1 MSLDASQKGQLE
13 LEQARK
19 FSETWDST
27 EVDEINFD
35 LNDYPTLLAAAV
47 SDAYV
52 RTIRGPAGSAKTSW
66 AFVELLRRAAEQAP
80 GADGVRRT
88 KWLIGRLTY
97 QVLLSSTLV
106 SAKKTLGGHFKVR
119 EAIPPSVRG
128 QFDLEDGTKIDTV
141 FEFVSL
147 DGDDAF
153 KKLLGFE
160 PTGAFLDEVSEIPE
174 AIVHAVIRRLGRF
187 PSGKMGK
194 PSWVG
199 LIMTTNGPIEGHWLH
214 QWELGENRETLD
226 GLEAEM
232 RAQTGEARP
241 YLHCFAQPPAL
252 LRPEA
257 EGEKWKP
264 NPAAENVQNLPG
276 GYVYYYNMLLDSDD
290 AKVKA
295 FVEGDFAPLKKGK
308 VVFPR
313 FRTALHVVPYDQFQP
328 PEGVPLGLSFDFGR
342 TPVCTVYV
350 ETASGRLVMVEEVMG
365 EDIAIDGLVREK
377 LKPLLARR
385 YRTSPIAWV
394 TGDPAGADGRDN
406 VDTSAYQVL
415 RDLNFMIVSPG
426 SNRLDPRL
434 EAVNHRL
441 SRLDMMGFPM
451 LQIRSNCTFSIEA
464 MSRTYIYEQISS
476 TDDTV
481 KDIPTKSHVN
491 WVSDLAD
498 SIQYACLY
506 NAPSLAPVKARPP
519 LPRLSGRVWG

>member
-1 MSLDASQKGQLE
+1 MSLDADQKSQLDI
-13 LEQARK
+13 EQARK
-19 FSETWDST
+19 FSEAWDET
-27 EVDEINFD
+27 EVDEIRFD
-35 LNDYPTLLAAAV
+35 LNDYPTLLAAAI

-52 RTIRGPAGSAKTSW
+52 RTVRGPAGSAKTSW

-106 SAKKTLGGHFKVR
+106 SAKKTLGSHFRVR

-160 PTGAFLDEVSEIPE
+160 PTGGFLDEVSEIPE
-174 AIVHAVIRRLGRF
+174 AIVHAVIRRLGRY
-187 PSGKMGK
+187 PSGKLGK
-194 PSWVG
+194 PTWVG

-214 QWELGENRETLD
+214 KWELGENRETLD
-226 GLEAEM
+226 GLEEEM
-232 RAQTGEARP
+232 RGQTGSARP

-252 LRPEA
+252 LRPGA

-264 NPAAENVQNLPG
+264 NPAAENVQHLPG
-276 GYVYYYNMLLDSDD
+276 KYVYYYNMLLDSDD
-290 AKVKA
+290 AKIKA

-313 FRTALHVVPYDQFQP
+313 FQTRIHVVPFADFQP
-328 PEGVPLGLSFDFGR
+328 PAGTPIGLSFDFGR
-342 TPVCTVYV
+342 TPVCGVFV
-350 ETASGRLVMVEEVMG
+350 ETASGRLVMIEEVMG
-365 EDIAIDGLVREK
+365 EDIAIEGLVREK
-377 LKPLLARR
+377 LRPLLARG

-394 TGDPAGADGRDN
+394 TGDPSGDDGRDN
-406 VDTSAYQVL
+406 VDTSPYQVL
-415 RDLNFMIVSPG
+415 RDLKFNILSPG
-426 SNRLDPRL
+426 SNRLEPRL

-441 SRLDMMGFPM
+441 SRIDTMGYPM
-451 LQIRSNCTFSIEA
+451 LQIRSNCTFTIE
-464 MSRTYIYEQISS
+464 SLGRNYIYEQVSQ
-476 TDDTV
+476 TNDTV
-481 KDIPTKSHVN
+481 KDLPTKSHTN
-491 WVSDLAD
+491 WASDLAD
-498 SIQYACLY
+498 MVQYACLY
-506 NAPSLAPVKARPP
+506 NTAALAPVKARPP